1 MMTEREQLV
10 AFESDL
16 SALISRYEHE
26 FDLSAA
32 GAVGVL
38 MMKVHGIIAEASK
51 DEYE

>member
-16 SALISRYEHE
+16 SALISRYEQ